1 MIKWKKRLEDFVFKK
16 DTDGNFVVDMRY
28 MQGIVRTLAGR
39 SFGNWKQ
46 GERKRYWEK
55 MNEQIGR
62 GKKGEEVARESF
74 MNFIGAIAESIISKG
89 YSSFFLPT
97 IVGEK
102 NLYFSGEEEPAE
114 EIVWKILYLSYTSVK
129 FGNALVNFDYIS
141 DEGRAIIW
149 HILTTDRVI
158 IENRTDMKPIKNRL
172 NIKLRASKE
181 FFNTFSL
188 LAFLREKVREEVC
201 EENERDIWFAC
212 RKKYGFN
219 DMTSIIMMRR
229 KQTKGE
235 YYVFSYLSSLFQ
247 KWLDQRIV
255 AFFDSFTNISGARR
269 EDVEHI
275 SEEREKLIFHLL
287 KYKEIPG
294 ELLAKLTGLKIE
306 HESGRERHYG
316 IRNANFFFKNLRSN
330 E

>member
-16 DTDGNFVVDMRY
+16 DTDGSFVVDMRY

-39 SFGNWKQ
+39 SLGRNWLQ
-46 GERKRYWEK
+46 GERERYWEK

-62 GKKGEEVARESF
+62 GKEGEEVARESF
-74 MNFIGAIAESIISKG
+74 MNFIGAIAERVISKG
-89 YSSFFLPT
+89 YSQFFLPT
-97 IVGEK
+97 TVGDK
-102 NLYFSGEEEPAE
+102 NFYFSGEEEPAE

-141 DEGRAIIW
+141 DEGRAVIW

-158 IENRTDMKPIKNRL
+158 NKNKIDMTPIKEKL
-172 NIKLRASKE
+172 KLKLRASKE

-188 LAFLREKVREEVC
+188 LAFLREKVRREMEH
-201 EENERDIWFAC
+201 NDMWLAC
-212 RKKYGFN
+212 CRKYGFN

-229 KQTKGE
+229 KQAKGE

>member
-1 MIKWKKRLEDFVFKK
+1 MIKWKKRLEDFVFKE

-39 SFGNWKQ
+39 ALRNWLQ
-46 GERKRYWEK
+46 GERGRYWREMEK
-55 MNEQIGR
+55 QIGR
-62 GKKGEEVARESF
+62 DEEGARESF

-141 DEGRAIIW
+141 DEGRAVIW

-158 IENRTDMKPIKNRL
+158 IENRTDMRPIKKRL

-188 LAFLREKVREEVC
+188 LAFLREKVRREMEHD
-201 EENERDIWFAC
+201 NMWLAC

-269 EDVEHI
+269 KDVEHI

-316 IRNANFFFKNLRSN
+316 IRNTNFFFKNLRSMN
-330 E
+330 YE

>member
-1 MIKWKKRLEDFVFKK
+1 MIKWKRRLEDFVFKK
-16 DTDGNFVVDMRY
+16 DPDGNFVVDMRY
-28 MQGIVRTLAGR
+28 MQSIVRTLAGR
-39 SFGNWKQ
+39 SLRNWLQ
-46 GERKRYWEK
+46 GERGRYWRE
-55 MNEQIGR
+55 MERQIGR
-62 GKKGEEVARESF
+62 DEEGARESF
-74 MNFIGAIAESIISKG
+74 MNFIRAIAESIISNGK
-89 YSSFFLPT
+89 YSSLILPT

-141 DEGRAIIW
+141 DEGRAVIW

-158 IENRTDMKPIKNRL
+158 NKNKIDMTPIKKKL
-172 NIKLRASKE
+172 KLKLRASKE

-188 LAFLREKVREEVC
+188 LAFLREKVRREMEH
-201 EENERDIWFAC
+201 DDMWLAC
-212 RKKYGFN
+212 CRKYGFN
-219 DMTSIIMMRR
+219 DMTSIIMIRR

-269 EDVEHI
+269 KDVEHI

-306 HESGRERHYG
+306 HESGKERHYG